1 MVIVKSLRRTPL
13 PLLCLNIFRSPLIAP
28 IVPSDAFAA
37 PREKRGAL
45 RQRPRS
51 AAGAIRA
58 RPLVAAAA
66 GDHSMWDPVSQTYT
80 GGAVP
85 SQDSARD
92 LDELLAANGGRLKI
106 FGYGSLCWHPGT
118 DGVLSRASLPDNNGS
133 PGVADDA
140 HGSGRQVTTAP
151 GRVLGYQRCWCQRSA
166 DHRGTPD
173 FNGIVCTLLSD
184 AEAGRLYP
192 GAAGSSAT
200 EGLIYTVGA
209 ELVGEC
215 LAELDFREKGVRRRG
230 VAGEARSLLRPAAR
244 LPRRAAH
251 RRPPSSRL
259 FSQGYA
265 RDVIDVVE
273 DGTGRTVKALLY
285 RGTPDNPAFWGRALA
300 DPPLA
305 AGESP
310 PRLRLFAASRRRAT
324 PPAHPPSSPA
334 VISVA
339 AGPSGP
345 NDAYLFRLEAF
356 LGSAA
361 ARRPSR
367 PPGAGAGDARTGE
380 LAALVQRFR
389 TEARPYFLCGSGS
402 NEHGQLLLG
411 RSTECSGARG
421 QGEI

>member
-215 LAELDFREKGVRRRG
+215 LAELDFREKGVRRRRDRG
-230 VAGEARSLLRPAAR
+230 GGAVAAPLRRSS
-244 LPRRAAH
+244 
-251 RRPPSSRL
+251 PSSR
-259 FSQGYA
+259 
-265 RDVIDVVE
+265 R
-273 DGTGRTVKALLY
+273 
-285 RGTPDNPAFWGRALA
+285 
-300 DPPLA
+300 
-305 AGESP
+305 SP
-310 PRLRLFAASRRRAT
+310 PPPFVAPLFPGLRPRRHRRRRGRHRADGQG
-324 PPAHPPSSPA
+324 PA
-334 VISVA
+334 VPRHP
-339 AGPSGP
+339 GQP
-345 NDAYLFRLEAF
+345 RL
-356 LGSAA
+356 LGE
-361 ARRPSR
+361 
-367 PPGAGAGDARTGE
+367 GAGGPA
-380 LAALVQRFR
+380 
-389 TEARPYFLCGSGS
+389 SG
-402 NEHGQLLLG
+402 G
-411 RSTECSGARG
+411 R
-421 QGEI
+421 